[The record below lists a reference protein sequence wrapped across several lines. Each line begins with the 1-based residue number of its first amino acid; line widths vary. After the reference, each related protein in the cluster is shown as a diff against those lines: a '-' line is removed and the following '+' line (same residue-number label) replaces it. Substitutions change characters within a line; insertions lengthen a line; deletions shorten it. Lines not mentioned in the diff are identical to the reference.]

1 MDSGGKI
8 VYSTVVTPDS
18 KGLATLTWK
27 GQTIDG
33 YASAGKYRIW
43 IEGQDTDSSV
53 YAFSEG
59 VVDGIAN
66 LGSDSRL
73 RVNGKTISLSDIID
87 IADPVDSQEVI

>member
-1 MDSGGKI
+1 
-8 VYSTVVTPDS
+8 V
-18 KGLATLTWK
+18 ATLTWK

-59 VVDGIAN
+59 VVDGIN
-66 LGSDSRL
+66 LGDSRL
-73 RVNGKTISLSDIID
+73 RVNGKTLSLSDIVD
-87 IADPVDSQEVI
+87 IADPADSQEVV